1 MDFLTS
7 SELQQHL
14 DSNEKLIWSGQPKKG
29 VIFRTADIFLIP
41 FSLLWCGFAIFWF
54 TTALRSG
61 APFIFAMFGI
71 PFVVVGL
78 IFVFGRFIIDAKMRE
93 KTVYG
98 ITADRIIIKSGI
110 FKKSVKSL
118 NIKTLSDIEFDEKGD
133 GSGTIRIGPRNIMM
147 SWMNGME
154 WWPGYKYGPSIDLIP
169 EVRKVYQKII
179 ELQREK

>member
-98 ITADRIIIKSGI
+98 LTADRIIIKAGI